1 MLRQLEILTLVLA
14 MVSTVAFAPLA
25 LAQQNPKRLIL
36 KDGSYQVVTK
46 WEAKGDRVRYYSA
59 DRYDWEELPSDLVDW
74 IATDRYNRA
83 HEKQQSVSAARV
95 IQEDEAD
102 RKADEAAA
110 PTVAPGLQLP
120 DAGGVFVLDTFHG
133 QPQLV
138 ELVQNG
144 GELNKQ
150 TGKNIL
156 RAALNP
162 LALSS
167 KQSIELKGLH
177 ARVQAH
183 EAQPAFFINV
193 NTSGDTDNSAGGTA
207 NKAGDTAANTD
218 TDQLPDRYRIVKVEQ
233 KKENRV
239 IGNLSVAIYG
249 KVSEKENWIKTTS
262 APMGNWVKVTPA
274 EPLAP
279 GEYALV
285 EMLDKKQMNLYVWD
299 FGVNPT
305 APPNPS
311 VWTPRQPTK
320 TQTGTNDTP
329 VLEQRPPK
337 K

>member
-1 MLRQLEILTLVLA
+1 MLRQLKILTLLLA
-14 MVSTVAFAPLA
+14 IVFTVALVPLA
-25 LAQQNPKRLIL
+25 SAQQNPKRLVL

-59 DRYDWEELPSDLVDW
+59 DRFDWEELPSDLVDW
-74 IATDRYNRA
+74 IATDRYNRT

-95 IQEDEAD
+95 IHEDEAD

-120 DAGGVFVLDTFHG
+120 DAGGVFVLDAFHG

-183 EAQPAFFINV
+183 ETQPAFFINV
-193 NTSGDTDNSAGGTA
+193 DAGGDTAD
-207 NKAGDTAANTD
+207 KPAGDTAAKTD
-218 TDQLPDRYRIVKVEQ
+218 TDQQPDRYRIVKVEQ

-262 APMGNWVKVTPA
+262 APVGNWVKVTPS

-305 APPNPS
+305 APANPS

-320 TQTGTNDTP
+320 TQTGTNDSP
-329 VLEQRPPK
+329 VLEKRAPK
-337 K
+337 Q